1 MRAGQAEMGGLV
13 WGQVG
18 AELSWERPCPA
29 EVAGHARHTSQLQ
42 ALASTVFPPHAA
54 EILTLLGQLKPLSP
68 VVSSQRCQN
77 RTCVSL
83 GSSHTFFVPCSLPH
97 SAATIH
103 FAVLAKYPQ
112 EHSSGSH
119 QQGWVRVGCGGPG
132 EVAAA
137 TRVSQERRRSGCP
150 LSLFISLSRPD

>member
-13 WGQVG
+13 WGQMG

-29 EVAGHARHTSQLQ
+29 EVAGHARYTSQLH

-54 EILTLLGQLKPLSP
+54 EILILLGQLKPFSP
-68 VVSSQRCQN
+68 VVSSQRCQH

-103 FAVLAKYPQ
+103 FAVTAKYPQ

-119 QQGWVRVGCGGPG
+119 QQGWGAGGLWRSWRSSSNHSCWPG
-132 EVAAA
+132 ETAVGLPTA
-137 TRVSQERRRSGCP
+137 TVYFSIQA
-150 LSLFISLSRPD
+150 

>member
-1 MRAGQAEMGGLV
+1 MAMRAGQAETGGLV
-13 WGQVG
+13 WGQMG

-29 EVAGHARHTSQLQ
+29 EVAGHARCTSQLH

-54 EILTLLGQLKPLSP
+54 EILILPGQLKPLSP

-83 GSSHTFFVPCSLPH
+83 GSSNTFFVPCLRSH

-103 FAVLAKYPQ
+103 FAVPAKYPQ
-112 EHSSGSH
+112 EHSSGPL
-119 QQGWVRVGCGGPG
+119 QQGWRGGG
-132 EVAAA
+132 L
-137 TRVSQERRRSGCP
+137 RRSWRSSGSHSC
-150 LSLFISLSRPD
+150 